1 MNSMHILGRNHL
13 PGLGKN
19 HKSKEVVEPRLMVY
33 VIEGDKVLVS
43 KAVLK
48 LLG

>member
-13 PGLGKN
+13 PGMGKN

-33 VIEGDKVLVS
+33 VIEGVLVS
-43 KAVLK
+43 KAFLK